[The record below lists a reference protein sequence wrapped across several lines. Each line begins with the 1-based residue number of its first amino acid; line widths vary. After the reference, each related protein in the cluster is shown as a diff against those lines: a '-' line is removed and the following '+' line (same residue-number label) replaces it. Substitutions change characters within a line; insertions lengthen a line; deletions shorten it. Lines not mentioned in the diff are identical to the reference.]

1 MEQTKESKKAFSLAV
16 IFVVTTYLVCANFFF
31 LPEIDILNKLSKVLL
46 ILPVILSVY
55 NLIYLNK
62 NIDKI
67 NRDAL
72 LNAAVL
78 VKYSLIPLFIA
89 GFVLCLCFLLLMIT
103 PIVIMVFLG
112 PMAVIVLSVIG
123 WGCMVCG
130 SVFSMAY
137 IRKASKDKT
146 HGIVFTVLAAI
157 CQFVSVLDVLA
168 LMVLTVKEKKHIVKT
183 VLVLSAVFLVAVI
196 GIIRVCIMFAKL

>member
-16 IFVVTTYLVCANFFF
+16 IFVVTTYLVCANSFFHPDGKVF
-31 LPEIDILNKLSKVLL
+31 VKLSKVLML
-46 ILPVILSVY
+46 LPVVLSMI
-55 NLIYLNK
+55 NIIYLK
-62 NIDKI
+62 KYKENIS
-67 NRDAL
+67 REAL
-72 LNAAVL
+72 LNCAVL

-89 GFVLCLCFLLLMIT
+89 GFVLCLCCLLLMFT
-103 PIVIMVFLG
+103 PVIIMAFAAPMMIGLLCVLG
-112 PMAVIVLSVIG
+112 WLY
-123 WGCMVCG
+123 MVCG

-137 IRKASKDKT
+137 IRKASKDKV

-196 GIIRVCIMFAKL
+196 GIIRVVIMFARL